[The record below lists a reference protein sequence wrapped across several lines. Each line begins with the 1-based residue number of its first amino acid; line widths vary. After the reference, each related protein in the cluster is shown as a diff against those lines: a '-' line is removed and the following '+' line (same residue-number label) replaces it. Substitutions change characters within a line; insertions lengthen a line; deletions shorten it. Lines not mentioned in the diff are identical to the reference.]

1 MAPQVIVTADHS
13 HTLSINGGQG
23 PTGGSLRGND
33 IMGKAMDKGRRERGI
48 PISIHIFRAPA
59 GVLYLYKRYIAAL
72 KPICKLYRSLLSY
85 MVLYVL

>member
-33 IMGKAMDKGRRERGI
+33 IMGKANDKGKERERAGFE
-48 PISIHIFRAPA
+48 HIQGSA
-59 GVLYLYKRYIAAL
+59 KR
-72 KPICKLYRSLLSY
+72 
-85 MVLYVL
+85 

>member
-33 IMGKAMDKGRRERGI
+33 IMGKANDKGKERELDL
-48 PISIHIFRAPA
+48 SIYRA
-59 GVLYLYKRYIAAL
+59 RL
-72 KPICKLYRSLLSY
+72 KGSPQ
-85 MVLYVL
+85 VA